1 MKTARHFDVI
11 YPNLKIKQPLISS
24 WVKAEE
30 KWRAE
35 FESHS
40 LTFPH
45 TAKRA
50 RQTEHPEVTEML
62 DLWITKAMGDGI
74 ALTGEVLRQKW
85 TVFADMVGV
94 PDDERL
100 NLSEGWL
107 TSFKARHGLK
117 DMKRHGEAGS
127 VVDTD
132 VEQERKRMKECIAAS
147 GYAPRDIF
155 NMDETGLFYV

>member
-1 MKTARHFDVI
+1 MI

-24 WVKAEE
+24 WVKIEE

-35 FESHS
+35 FKSHS

-45 TAKRA
+45 VAKRA

-62 DLWITKAMGDGI
+62 DLWITKVMGDGI

-117 DMKRHGEAGS
+117 DLKCHGEAGS
-127 VVDTD
+127 AVATD
-132 VEQERKRMKECIAAS
+132 VERERKRIKEWIAAS
-147 GYAPRDIF
+147 GYAPKDIF
-155 NMDETGLFYV
+155 NMDETGLFYA